1 MIEQLAETPVN
12 NQNRGASDTDLSVIA
27 SFLTPIAHLL
37 ADDEVTEIMGN
48 QDGRWFYEAKGMKTI
63 QEAEINY
70 PNSDLLTAMTV
81 ISNMLGKPFTEESR
95 YSAHNCQTAAVWQRH
110 GHQSQSLV

>member
-37 ADDEVTEIMGN
+37 ADDKVTEIMGN

-81 ISNMLGKPFTEESR
+81 ISNMLGKPFTEESPIL
-95 YSAHNCQTAAVWQRH
+95 SAQLPDGSRLAVVR
-110 GHQSQSLV
+110 